1 MILEAIVSTT
11 NSDGVVNIAP
21 MGPRV
26 NPELT
31 EFCLRPF
38 KGSKTYDNLFATR
51 RAVIHVT
58 DDCQLY
64 ASSITGTLSL
74 PTLKSLHDGKWWVI
88 ENACRYFAVEV
99 THWQEDSQR
108 AELDCRITDSG
119 ELRPFFGFNRAK
131 HAVIETAILAT
142 RLHLLDHALVRDE
155 LARLSV
161 WVEKT
166 AGEAEHAAF
175 SQLNDFIRNR
185 LKPE

>member
-11 NSDGVVNIAP
+11 DSNGVVNIAP

-38 KGSKTYDNLFATR
+38 KGSKTYDNLLATR

-58 DDCQLY
+58 DDCQMY
-64 ASSITGTLSL
+64 ASSITGTLS
-74 PTLKSLHDGKWWVI
+74 PPAMKSLHEGKWWVI
-88 ENACRYFAVEV
+88 ENACRYFAIEV

-108 AELDCRITDSG
+108 AELDCRIVDSG

-142 RLHLLDHALVRDE
+142 RIHLLDHNMIRAE
-155 LARLSV
+155 LSRLGV

-166 AGEAEHAAF
+166 AGHAEHAAF
-175 SQLNDFIRNR
+175 AQLSEFIQTR